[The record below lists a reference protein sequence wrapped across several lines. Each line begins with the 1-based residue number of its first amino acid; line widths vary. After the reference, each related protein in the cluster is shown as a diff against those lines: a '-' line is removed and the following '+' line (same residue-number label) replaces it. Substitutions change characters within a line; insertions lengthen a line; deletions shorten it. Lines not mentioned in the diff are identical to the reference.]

1 MANIDIT
8 KIKFSSSKTQEPH
21 QYQDQVND
29 CTRWRMQLPPPL
41 NFVQVSCELELTASH
56 YLCSKYSLG
65 FCVTW
70 TSCSGN
76 KMSVKPHN
84 PILYRLQDCLG
95 PGVNIGD
102 SEQFSISWEDNQ
114 WYILVKWSWRSH
126 CVLHIVIHV
135 ILVHITPIPLSIDI
149 DRAHLDFQ
157 TCIQTAATAASATQ
171 LFSFIDPWFQILKL
185 NESNHYRRY

>member
-1 MANIDIT
+1 MCELKACAMIPDCFN
-8 KIKFSSSKTQEPH
+8 SSILPNYIPPADTP
-21 QYQDQVND
+21 QVA
-29 CTRWRMQLPPPL
+29 RWRILILPKLNSARARHRRLTSNRTRSMTAQDGGCNCHLPPL

-56 YLCSKYSLG
+56 YLCSKYRLG

-102 SEQFSISWEDNQ
+102 SEQFSIS
-114 WYILVKWSWRSH
+114 
-126 CVLHIVIHV
+126 
-135 ILVHITPIPLSIDI
+135 
-149 DRAHLDFQ
+149 
-157 TCIQTAATAASATQ
+157 
-171 LFSFIDPWFQILKL
+171 
-185 NESNHYRRY
+185 

>member
-1 MANIDIT
+1 MCELKACAMIPDCFN
-8 KIKFSSSKTQEPH
+8 SSILPNYIPPADTPQVARWRILILPKLNSARARHRRLTSH
-21 QYQDQVND
+21 QDQVND

-41 NFVQVSCELELTASH
+41 NFVQVLVVSWNLQHRIICAAAS
-56 YLCSKYSLG
+56 SEYSLG

-102 SEQFSISWEDNQ
+102 SEQFSISREDNQ
-114 WYILVKWSWRSH
+114 WYILVKWSWQSH

-135 ILVHITPIPLSIDI
+135 
-149 DRAHLDFQ
+149 
-157 TCIQTAATAASATQ
+157 
-171 LFSFIDPWFQILKL
+171 
-185 NESNHYRRY
+185 

>member
-1 MANIDIT
+1 
-8 KIKFSSSKTQEPH
+8 
-21 QYQDQVND
+21 
-29 CTRWRMQLPPPL
+29 MQLPPPL

-114 WYILVKWSWRSH
+114 WYILVKWSWQSH

-157 TCIQTAATAASATQ
+157 TCIQTAATAAASATQ